1 MSGQVGEAE
10 RLREPERSGESGGLR
25 NPEHAGAS
33 EQLRAAAIE
42 GVRWSSIARP
52 ATEVVLLAAMIALAR
67 LIAPAEFGRYAIAL
81 IAQELAA
88 VIAAEGV
95 GAALVQRAEC
105 RREHLQAGMTLS
117 IAIGAGL
124 TLVVVLLAD
133 VAVSPIFG
141 ARTADF
147 VSLMAPLCLIS
158 GLGTV
163 SVAILRRNMRFR
175 RLSEIELLSA
185 IGRVAV
191 SVGLAFSGFGGA
203 SLVLGSLAGGA
214 IITAVAWGSAPPP
227 LPRLRVRE
235 SRELLRYGVPASLA
249 GVSWVGFRNSDYAI
263 VGARLGA
270 AAAGLYFRAYTLAID
285 YQKKVS
291 VVMSQVGFPLL
302 SRAQGSA
309 EVHGMRRQMVRLLT
323 LTLFPALCLLTLTC
337 PLVVPILFGSRWD
350 GMIVPAQVLALGGAA
365 TLVIDAAGTTLMAAG
380 RTHAILLFGV
390 AHWVTYA
397 LTAFLV
403 APLGITAVAVD
414 AAVVHTAFILVAYGL
429 MQQGAPEGALRCL
442 WRDVAPAGI
451 SSLGLAAVA
460 VPVSIAMAAAHVP
473 ALIQLLA
480 LTAAAA
486 AGYLLALRLFFPE
499 VSQWVLA
506 TIERTMPER
515 RGLRWAKQRLALV
528 CAGARPAA

>member
-1 MSGQVGEAE
+1 VSEQTG
-10 RLREPERSGESGGLR
+10 S
-25 NPEHAGAS
+25 S

-42 GVRWSSIARP
+42 GVRWSSVARP

-67 LIAPAEFGRYAIAL
+67 LIPPAEFGRYAIAL

-95 GAALVQRAEC
+95 GAALVQRSEC
-105 RREHLQAGMTLS
+105 RHEHLQAGMALS

-124 TLVVVLLAD
+124 TVVVVLLAE
-133 VAVSPIFG
+133 VAVAPIFG
-141 ARTADF
+141 GRTADF

-163 SVAILRRNMRFR
+163 SVAILRRQMRFR

-191 SVGLAFSGFGGA
+191 SVALALSGFGGA

-227 LPRLRVRE
+227 LPRVRAAE
-235 SRELLRYGVPASLA
+235 ARELLRYGLPASLA

-309 EVHGMRRQMVRLLT
+309 EVAGMRRQMVRLLT
-323 LTLFPALCLLTLTC
+323 LTLFPALILLTLAC
-337 PLVVPILFGSRWD
+337 PLLVPVLFGPRWE
-350 GMIVPAQVLALGGAA
+350 GMILPAQILALGGAA
-365 TLVIDAAGTTLMAAG
+365 TLVIDAVGTTLLAAG
-380 RTHAILLFGV
+380 RTRAILAFGV
-390 AHWVTYA
+390 SHWLVYA
-397 LTAFLV
+397 LSAFVV
-403 APLGITAVAVD
+403 APLGIAAVAVD
-414 AAVVHTAFILVAYGL
+414 AAVVHTLFVLVAYVL
-429 MQQGAPEGALRCL
+429 MQQGAAEGPLRCL
-442 WRDVAPAGI
+442 WRDVAPA
-451 SSLGLAAVA
+451 SVSCLGLAALA
-460 VPVSIAMAAAHVP
+460 LPTSFALSAAGTP
-473 ALIQLLA
+473 AALRLLA
-480 LTAAAA
+480 LTIAGA
-486 AGYLLALRLFFPE
+486 AGYLLALRLCFPA
-499 VSQWVLA
+499 VAHWLLA
-506 TIERTMPER
+506 TLERTVPER
-515 RGLRWAKQRLALV
+515 RGLRWAKQRLALAS
-528 CAGARPAA
+528 AGARSAL